1 VLLRAFSIVLLWL
14 ALVPAA
20 TAHATTPV
28 TVDGATPG
36 TPPPTEFNEF
46 YPDERPLSDCLSSL
60 PKPNCGSEAR
70 GGWRQ
75 ITILGVVLAALGFIA
90 WRIIRSMRRAR
101 EPVSGGTGDADER
114 AVTEDHLT
122 RPHQQPPP

>member
-14 ALVPAA
+14 ALVPAG

-28 TVDGATPG
+28 TVDEATPG

-90 WRIIRSMRRAR
+90 WRIIRGVRRAR
-101 EPVSGGTGDADER
+101 EPA
-114 AVTEDHLT
+114 
-122 RPHQQPPP
+122 